1 MLGINHFL
9 SQTGNSQ
16 ALSLTE
22 LLSISQRTVIISLTM
37 GDLGG
42 NQPKA
47 APVEIAGGAQ
57 EHHIFI
63 SLKMLQRAHS
73 PSRLGGTV
81 G

>member
-9 SQTGNSQ
+9 PQTGNSQ
-16 ALSLTE
+16 SLSPTE
-22 LLSISQRTVIISLTM
+22 LVSIYQRTVITSLTM

-73 PSRLGGTV
+73 PSRLGGPV